1 MHPKTPVIVTIIGL
15 ALVTGLSIAAA
26 TTTVP
31 PPPAPAA
38 EPAPAG
44 PPEGFRARIAE
55 KLGLSADQQKAI
67 DDLHAKQRAE
77 LQAITDNKDLT
88 PEVRREKARAIFDSY
103 RAQMRAVLTPEQ
115 QQQVG
120 DWRGRMGERAREAG
134 RSGPA
139 LAPGRGNPRGPAANP
154 LAVVAMGERIK
165 DRIAEQLQLTD
176 EQRDKLEH
184 LGRAY
189 RAQQR
194 EAAKKHLEEMR
205 AVLTPEQQQKAG
217 QMKQH
222 FKGGPA
228 GGLTPLVGLNE
239 GPGDLGDDA
248 VGEMLPPPEEI

>member
-1 MHPKTPVIVTIIGL
+1 MKSKTPVIITVIGL

-26 TTTVP
+26 TTLP
-31 PPPAPAA
+31 PPPPTPAA

-44 PPEGFRARIAE
+44 PPGGFRARIAE
-55 KLGLSADQQKAI
+55 RLGLSADQQKAI

-77 LQAITDNKDLT
+77 LQALTANQDLT
-88 PEVRREKARAIFDSY
+88 PEVRREKARAIFDNY

-115 QQQVG
+115 QQLVG
-120 DWRGRMGERAREAG
+120 DWRGRMGDRAREAG

-139 LAPGRGNPRGPAANP
+139 LAPGRGNPRGPGANP
-154 LAVVAMGERIK
+154 LAVVAMGDRIK

-205 AVLTPEQQQKAG
+205 AVLTPEQRQKAE
-217 QMKQH
+217 QLKQH
-222 FKGGPA
+222 FNGGPA
-228 GGLTPLVGLNE
+228 GGPPPLVGLNE
-239 GPGDLGDDA
+239 APGDLGDDA
-248 VGEMLPPPEEI
+248 AVELLPPPEEI

>member
-1 MHPKTPVIVTIIGL
+1 MKSKTPVIITVIVL

-26 TTTVP
+26 TTVP
-31 PPPAPAA
+31 PPPATAA
-38 EPAPAG
+38 GPAPVG

-77 LQAITDNKDLT
+77 LQALTDNKDLT
-88 PEVRREKARAIFDSY
+88 PEVRREKARAIFDNY

-120 DWRGRMGERAREAG
+120 AWRGRMGDRAREAG

-139 LAPGRGNPRGPAANP
+139 LVPGRGNPRGPGANP
-154 LAVVAMGERIK
+154 LAIVAMGERIK
-165 DRIAEQLQLTD
+165 DRIAEKLQLTD

-205 AVLTPEQQQKAG
+205 AVLTPEQQQKVE
-217 QMKQH
+217 QWQQH
-222 FKGGPA
+222 ARA
-228 GGLTPLVGLNE
+228 GGHPPLLGMIDAPGDMPDD
-239 GPGDLGDDA
+239 GPGDL
-248 VGEMLPPPEEI
+248 LPPPEGI